1 MPSVAE
7 TMSTICIVLVVPCQ
21 ATVLAS
27 CRVETSSLKTM
38 PSSIDMEATRSLLCS
53 STRSFLFSSS
63 ADGSLFSFAASALS
77 GSSSGGGHS
86 ASMILVCIADTGAA
100 TAGAGDAAGAAVGK
114 RGAAGACRRWYCSL
128 SRTVPFHWIFLPE
141 LVMTGRAEESSWVR
155 ALFILALIVGD
166 ERVRITTIAWSSRI
180 VVSMV
185 WRTENGGM
193 FAIKY
198 VH

>member
-63 ADGSLFSFAASALS
+63 ADGSLFSFAPSALS

-141 LVMTGRAEESSWVR
+141 LVMTGRAEESSWVKGHS
-155 ALFILALIVGD
+155 F
-166 ERVRITTIAWSSRI
+166 TTCPYR
-180 VVSMV
+180 
-185 WRTENGGM
+185 G
-193 FAIKY
+193 
-198 VH
+198 